1 MSPRYACAQSDTFLP
16 IVFPGSAGANDA
28 LRYYVKDKQAQ
39 NSNNM
44 FKTLANVFTFSFLI

>member
-28 LRYYVKDKQAQ
+28 LRYYVKDKEAQ